1 MLIGITGGIG
11 SGKSV
16 LCDVARDMGFYVISA
31 DKIGHDILR
40 KGSSAYNEVV
50 EIFGEG
56 ILSEN
61 GEIDRKK
68 LGRLVFSDKEKL
80 MLLNKMTHKRITE
93 EICDIISS
101 RRGEVIVLEA
111 AILHESGLSEKCDVV
126 IAVVAPENVRLQRIL
141 KRDLLSQP
149 EAVQRI
155 RSQKSNDFYR
165 KNADYTIQNNGDMEK
180 LIAEGTKIFKEVANG
195 KV

>member
-80 MLLNKMTHKRITE
+80 ML
-93 EICDIISS
+93 
-101 RRGEVIVLEA
+101 
-111 AILHESGLSEKCDVV
+111 
-126 IAVVAPENVRLQRIL
+126 
-141 KRDLLSQP
+141 
-149 EAVQRI
+149 
-155 RSQKSNDFYR
+155 
-165 KNADYTIQNNGDMEK
+165 
-180 LIAEGTKIFKEVANG
+180 
-195 KV
+195 